1 MIVIWSCRYFGRQ
14 LQSQVFCC
22 CRVKHVFNCDF
33 SAFLATRS
41 LTYDDLRRKNRLQ
54 TDLPP
59 KKPLEKPPS
68 PVAPVDPQIPTKTKG
83 WFIAANV
90 LKVLLKIIYIDS
102 IVLGLY

>member
-1 MIVIWSCRYFGRQ
+1 MLFYLIT
-14 LQSQVFCC
+14 
-22 CRVKHVFNCDF
+22 
-33 SAFLATRS
+33 ATRS

-59 KKPLEKPPS
+59 KKPQEKPPS
-68 PVAPVDPQIPTKTKG
+68 LVAPVDPQIPTKTKG

-90 LKVLLKIIYIDS
+90 LKVLLKVIYIDS

>member
-1 MIVIWSCRYFGRQ
+1 MFFYLIT
-14 LQSQVFCC
+14 
-22 CRVKHVFNCDF
+22 
-33 SAFLATRS
+33 ATRS
-41 LTYDDLRRKNRLQ
+41 VTYDDLRRKNRLQ

-102 IVLGLY
+102 IALGLY